1 MAKKKMPVIHRA
13 KPEITKM
20 GKPKGE
26 RQSKS
31 DGGPV
36 GQPST
41 PLNVSPRMRGTR
53 QRVQP
58 AFYGG
63 AVNLNPEV
71 E

>member
-1 MAKKKMPVIHRA
+1 MAKKLPNLNRA
-13 KPEITKM
+13 KPQPKAM

-26 RQSKS
+26 RTSQLKS
-31 DGGPV
+31 VVDDT
-36 GQPST
+36 PSS

-63 AVNLNPEV
+63 GVNLNPEV

>member
-1 MAKKKMPVIHRA
+1 MAKKLPNIKRA
-13 KPEITKM
+13 KPKIYKM
-20 GKPKGE
+20 GAPKGE
-26 RQSKS
+26 RKSKT

-36 GQPST
+36 GEPSS

-63 AVNLNPEV
+63 PINLNPEV
-71 E
+71 D